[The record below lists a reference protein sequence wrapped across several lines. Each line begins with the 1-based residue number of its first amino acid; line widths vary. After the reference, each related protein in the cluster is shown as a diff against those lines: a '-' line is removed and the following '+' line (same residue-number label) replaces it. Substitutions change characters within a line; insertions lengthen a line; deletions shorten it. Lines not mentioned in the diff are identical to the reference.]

1 MVLRMKKMKMLIF
14 YTPPMQNHYF
24 WGPMEAEKACQS
36 DLETIFWAIDIDAL
50 ITMHVQEARD
60 AAGGGWRVSD
70 ALKLR
75 GARLDKT
82 LRIEFRS
89 IGVFNSGGWISG
101 CPYT

>member
-1 MVLRMKKMKMLIF
+1 MLRMKKVKTLILH
-14 YTPPMQNHYF
+14 TPPMQNHYF
-24 WGPMEAEKACQS
+24 WGPMEAEKARQS

-50 ITMHVQEARD
+50 ITMHVQETWD
-60 AAGGGWRVSD
+60 AAGGGGGSRMLWNFG
-70 ALKLR
+70 
-75 GARLDKT
+75 GAGLDKT